1 MNGSNPPLTP
11 PERGTGG
18 AYMRNGRIGRN
29 GTIEIK
35 RHLTPLLGGAGGGFL
50 LGGLGGGFEG
60 YGESEAVRIVRILSM
75 SQYPDLI

>member
-1 MNGSNPPLTP
+1 MNGTNPPLTP

-18 AYMRNGRIGRN
+18 AYMRNRRIGRN
-29 GTIEIK
+29 GKIEIK
-35 RHLTPLLGGAGGGFL
+35 RHLTPLLGGA
-50 LGGLGGGFEG
+50 GGGFEG